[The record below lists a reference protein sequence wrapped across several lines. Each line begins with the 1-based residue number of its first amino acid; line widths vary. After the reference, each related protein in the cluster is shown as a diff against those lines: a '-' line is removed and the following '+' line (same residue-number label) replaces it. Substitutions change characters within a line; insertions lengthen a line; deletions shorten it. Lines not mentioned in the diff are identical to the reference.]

1 MEDKFGCK
9 FTHYLLIAQILGRKS
24 SDEARFPLLSF
35 FMLISIVGV
44 DVTRKKWT
52 VK

>member
-9 FTHYLLIAQILGRKS
+9 FTHYLLIAQILGGKS
-24 SDEARFPLLSF
+24 SDEARFPLLSSYLLF
-35 FMLISIVGV
+35 GIGN
-44 DVTRKKWT
+44 DDATRKKRI